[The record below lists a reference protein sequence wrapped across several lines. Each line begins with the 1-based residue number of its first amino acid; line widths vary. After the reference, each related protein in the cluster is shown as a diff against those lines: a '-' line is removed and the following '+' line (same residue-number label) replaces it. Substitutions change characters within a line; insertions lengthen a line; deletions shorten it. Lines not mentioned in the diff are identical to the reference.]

1 MHIEKREP
9 STSKTYRET
18 KHALESLEG
27 ARLEL
32 QGLHKRLENNIK
44 ELSSYLRN
52 IKDSNVSKK
61 AAEEMNRLK
70 LHRKKIEEATN
81 LIKDL
86 DHTQWLEVKE
96 EVQNTFAKA
105 QNEIVTAN
113 SIMEK

>member
-9 STSKTYRET
+9 SLSKTYRET

-27 ARLEL
+27 AKLEL
-32 QGLHKRLENNIK
+32 QGLHNRIENKIK

-61 AAEEMNRLK
+61 AADEMNRLK
-70 LHRKKIEEATN
+70 LHRKKIEEATD

-86 DHTQWLEVKE
+86 GHSQWLEVQE
-96 EVQNTFAKA
+96 EVQQTFAKA
-105 QNEIVTAN
+105 QNEIISSN